1 MLCVKGPGSVT
12 ASGGWVRGGCDL
24 SMTYFHVGRR
34 EGVVSPFPRAG
45 NTNSYVLL
53 LGESPLDWLPPSP
66 LVVYQVCI
74 FLFVPL

>member
-1 MLCVKGPGSVT
+1 M
-12 ASGGWVRGGCDL
+12 
-24 SMTYFHVGRR
+24 
-34 EGVVSPFPRAG
+34 SPFPRAG

-74 FLFVPL
+74 FLFVLL